1 MIDHIWTVLCL
12 RAVIDVDSQN
22 VSIQN
27 VLEQLNLTVESGS
40 DLVIG
45 ISYEIVSFWVR
56 SEVET
61 PVRGRSRITLVDP
74 GGNTT
79 PVAEMPIDLTA
90 VERARHRIYCQGL
103 RVTAPGRYIFRVE
116 LLEDGQREWRSV
128 ASVPLRV
135 VFAAPKDG

>member
-1 MIDHIWTVLCL
+1 MIDHVWTVVCSG
-12 RAVIDVDSQN
+12 AAIDIDSNN

-27 VLEQLNLTVESGS
+27 VLEQINVAAEFAP
-40 DLVIG
+40 DVMIG

-61 PVRGRSRITLVDP
+61 LARGRSRITLVEP
-74 GGNTT
+74 RGNTI
-79 PVAEMPIDLTA
+79 PVAEMPIDLTK
-90 VERARHRIYCQGL
+90 VERVRHRIYCQGL

-116 LLEDGQREWRSV
+116 LLEDGQGAWGLV

-135 VFAAPKDG
+135 VFTAPKDH